1 MIGYFR
7 DKLISARLKARYER
21 AVQQQLVDLLEESR
35 PTTVAED
42 PGDWTLLGGSPQ
54 HLTGEERAELRDQ
67 ARKLVREN
75 PHARNILR
83 LLEAYVVGEGLR
95 LSFRVQN
102 ESRNEPER
110 KKTELL
116 KKLWIQ
122 FLEANKAHFS
132 FQEYARRVWRD
143 GECFLR
149 IYADTNGPPQ
159 VRFIDPEWIGATSTQ
174 PDSQGIETEQGDVET
189 VRYYLKIDPKNG
201 ELIERIPANEILHSR
216 IGVDSNEKRG
226 ISFFA
231 SMLYSLNQF
240 QQWQET
246 ELRARKLQSSIVLWR
261 KVQGGPAQASAMA
274 QAAKTGT
281 LPGVP
286 QDVNQEQVRPGTIL
300 TTSAGTEIKFLQPDT
315 NFGDAVPLGRMLLLG
330 IASGAG
336 IPEFMLTADASNGNY
351 ASTMVAEGPAVKLF
365 QCEQNYFCGEFERLW
380 KRLMQEAVFQ
390 NQLDEETLQQAELHW
405 SKPELIS
412 RDRPRERQ
420 ADVALINAKVLS
432 RAAVQRKENLDP
444 QQMQREI
451 DAESETVV
459 RKTNEP

>member
-1 MIGYFR
+1 MMGYFR
-7 DKLISARLKARYER
+7 DKLESACLKARYER
-21 AVQQQLVDLLEESR
+21 TVQQQLVDLLEQVQPSR
-35 PTTVAED
+35 VAED
-42 PGDWTLLGGSPQ
+42 PGDWTLMGGSQ
-54 HLTGEERAELRDQ
+54 HRLSGEERAELRDQ
-67 ARKLVREN
+67 VRKLVREN

-95 LSFRVQN
+95 LSFDLQN
-102 ESRNEPER
+102 DSTTEPNLEKVEVFHR
-110 KKTELL
+110 
-116 KKLWIQ
+116 LWHQ

-149 IYADTNGPPQ
+149 IYADGSWPPQ
-159 VRFIDPEWIGATSTQ
+159 VRFIDPEWIGATSSEPDTQ
-174 PDSQGIETEQGDVET
+174 GVETEAGDVET

-201 ELIERIPANEILHSR
+201 ELIERIDAKEILHSR

-231 SMLYSLNQF
+231 SMMYSLDQF

-261 KVQGGPAQASAMA
+261 KVQGGPAQANAMA
-274 QAAKTGT
+274 ESARTGT
-281 LPGVP
+281 LPGL
-286 QDVNQEQVRPGTIL
+286 QQEMNQERVRPGTIL

-315 NFGDAVPLGRMLLLG
+315 NFSDAVPLGRMLLLG

-336 IPEFMLTADASNGNY
+336 IPEFMLTSDASNGNY

-380 KRLMQEAVFQ
+380 KRLMHEAVIQ
-390 NQLDEETLQQAELHW
+390 GQVDENVLQRVETHW

-420 ADVALINAKVLS
+420 ADVALVKAKVIS
-432 RAAVQRKENLDP
+432 RAVVQRKENLDP
-444 QQMQREI
+444 QQIQREI
-451 DAESETVV
+451 ESEMKFDD
-459 RKTNEP
+459 RP